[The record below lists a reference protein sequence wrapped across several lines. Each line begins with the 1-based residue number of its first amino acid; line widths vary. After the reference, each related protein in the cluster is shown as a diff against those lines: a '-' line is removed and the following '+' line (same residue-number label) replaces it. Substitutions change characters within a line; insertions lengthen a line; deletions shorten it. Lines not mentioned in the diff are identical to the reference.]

1 MSSEEDLDHF
11 LVVAGPRQIKARI
24 TKLEAAPMAYR
35 ERVVEL
41 ENALSRLTFALAD
54 ESVSPA
60 TEELIR
66 RTHAVLRKP
75 GLR

>member
-35 ERVVEL
+35 ERVV
-41 ENALSRLTFALAD
+41 
-54 ESVSPA
+54 
-60 TEELIR
+60 
-66 RTHAVLRKP
+66 
-75 GLR
+75 